1 MDFSWKVT
9 KAIPR
14 GWYWTLHSSS
24 VILSISLSF
33 MHS

>member
-14 GWYWTLHSSS
+14 GWSWTLRSSS
-24 VILSISLSF
+24 VILSVSLSL
-33 MHS
+33 MHV